1 MTYKVIFLRHG
12 QSQWNLENRFTGWT
26 DVPLSDK
33 GVEEARAAGKLLKA
47 EGFSFD
53 AAYTSTL
60 KRAIKTLWLV
70 LEEMDEMWIPVTK
83 DWHLNERHYGALQG
97 YNKAEMA
104 EKVGEAQVKVWRRSY
119 DVPPPALEADD
130 PRYPGSDPRYKNL
143 TAAELPL
150 TECLKDTVARV
161 LPYWNDVICPE
172 IRAGKSLIIA
182 AHGNSLRALIK
193 YLDNVSDEEIIGL
206 NIPTGIPLL
215 YELDKNMRPV
225 SHRYLGDEEAAKA
238 AAEAVANQAKKK

>member
-1 MTYKVIFLRHG
+1 MTYKIIFLRHG

-26 DVPLSDK
+26 DVPLSEK
-33 GVEEARAAGKLLKA
+33 GVEEARAAGRLLKA

-70 LEEMDEMWIPVTK
+70 LEEMDEMWIPVVK
-83 DWHLNERHYGALQG
+83 NWRLNERHYGALQG

-104 EKVGEAQVKVWRRSY
+104 AKVGEAKVKLWRRSY

-130 PRYPGSDPRYKNL
+130 PRYPGSDPRYRTL
-143 TAAELPL
+143 SADELPL
-150 TECLKDTVARV
+150 TECLKDTVDRV
-161 LPYWNDVICPE
+161 LPYWNGVICPD
-172 IRAGKSLIIA
+172 IRAGKSLIVA

-193 YLDNVSDEEIIGL
+193 YLDNVSDEEIVGL

-215 YELDKNMRPV
+215 YELGDDLRPL
-225 SHRYLGDEEAAKA
+225 SHRYLGDPEAAKA
-238 AAEAVANQAKKK
+238 AAEAVANQAKRK